1 MNKDDLIYI
10 AGHRGL
16 VGSAIRRL
24 LEERGFQR
32 MLTRT
37 HAELDL
43 TRQEQ
48 VERFF
53 ETQRPA
59 YVFLAAARV
68 GGIGVNASL
77 PAQFIYDNLAIA
89 LNVIHSAWRFG
100 VRRLLNLGSSCIY
113 PKLAP
118 QPLKEEYLLTGPL
131 EPTNEAYAVAKISA
145 LKLCRHYN
153 KQYGTKFFSLMPTN
167 LYGPNDNFDFASS
180 HVLPALIRKLH
191 IARLLHAGDFN
202 SIRRD
207 LSHWSRATAVDSET
221 ERQIVAILE
230 AQGISSGRVT
240 VWGTGAP
247 LREFLHVNDLAEA
260 CLLLIEGTHVPETDD
275 FVNVGTGKDITV
287 ADLARMIRE
296 VVGYDGEVVF
306 DTTKPDGTPRK
317 LLDVS
322 RILQRGW
329 RPKISLKEG
338 IARTYQWYLETT
350 RAEKVEKGSG

>member
-10 AGHRGL
+10 AGHMGL
-16 VGSAIRRL
+16 VGSSIRRL

-53 ETQRPA
+53 QKHRPA

-68 GGIGVNASL
+68 GGIGVNQSL

-100 VRRLLNLGSSCIY
+100 VKRLLNLGSSCIY

-145 LKLCRHYN
+145 LKLCRYYN

-191 IARLLHAGDFN
+191 IAKLLRAGDFN
-202 SIRRD
+202 GIRRD
-207 LSHWSRATAVDSET
+207 LSYWPKTTAPKEESDQKIAE
-221 ERQIVAILE
+221 ILE

-240 VWGTGAP
+240 VWGTGTP

-260 CLLLIEGTHVPETDD
+260 CLLIMDVAQVSETDD

-296 VVGYDGEVVF
+296 VVGYAGEVVF
-306 DTTKPDGTPRK
+306 DATKPDGTPRK

-322 RILQRGW
+322 RVLKLGW
-329 RPKISLKEG
+329 RPKIALKEG
-338 IARTYQWYLETT
+338 IASTYQWYLETT
-350 RAEKVEKGSG
+350 RTEKVEKGSR